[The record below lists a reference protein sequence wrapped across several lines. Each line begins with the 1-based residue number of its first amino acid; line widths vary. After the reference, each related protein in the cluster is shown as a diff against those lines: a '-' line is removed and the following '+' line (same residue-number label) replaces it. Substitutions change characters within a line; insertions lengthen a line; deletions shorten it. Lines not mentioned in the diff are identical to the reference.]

1 MYIIKIKN
9 QFLYIIIIIY
19 LLYII
24 IIYIIYYYYIEKKEN
39 KKEGN
44 NEILFIP
51 LAEIRGR
58 KNLLFYRVFLISN
71 QENRNITNQEKRNID
86 KKNYPHHMILS
97 AVKSY
102 VTKDKFI
109 ICILNLIAINE
120 SYKLNNYSL
129 GTHKKKKKIINI

>member
-9 QFLYIIIIIY
+9 QFLYIII
-19 LLYII
+19 
-24 IIYIIYYYYIEKKEN
+24 IIYYYYIEKKEN

-71 QENRNITNQEKRNID
+71 IPIFLITNQEKRNID

-129 GTHKKKKKIINI
+129 GTHKKKK

>member
-9 QFLYIIIIIY
+9 QFLYIII
-19 LLYII
+19 
-24 IIYIIYYYYIEKKEN
+24 IIYYYYIEKKEN

-86 KKNYPHHMILS
+86 KKKLS
-97 AVKSY
+97 TSH
-102 VTKDKFI
+102 DSF
-109 ICILNLIAINE
+109 C
-120 SYKLNNYSL
+120 S
-129 GTHKKKKKIINI
+129 